1 MNATHSDAV
10 RIPGAQP
17 PGIPDDRSV
26 MALMQLCSPA
36 LPIGGFS
43 YSSGLESALESGEVH
58 DADSARAWILDAIML
73 GLARFEAPLLARAFA
88 CLVVTDEEAT
98 EAAFVPQLIALN
110 ERAIAARE
118 TAELRAESLQMGHSL
133 GRWLEAV
140 CPWPAQDA
148 WIARHMQALSVPVAW
163 AVAARRLDLSA
174 GQAVLGWLWAFAEN
188 QVSVLMKAMPMGQ
201 MAAQRLLRSL
211 WPELLS
217 ARDQALRAEPSQWS
231 SALPLLAVASSR
243 HETQYSRLFR
253 S

>member
-1 MNATHSDAV
+1 MTDA
-10 RIPGAQP
+10 AASQ
-17 PGIPDDRSV
+17 
-26 MALMQLCSPA
+26 ALEAADPALLALLQLCSPA

-58 DADSARAWILDAIML
+58 DAESARVWILDALQL
-73 GLARFEAPLLARAFA
+73 GLARFEAPLIAQACRAQS
-88 CLVVTDEEAT
+88 LVPCASPEA
-98 EAAFVPQLIALN
+98 LIALN
-110 ERAIAARE
+110 ERAVAARE
-118 TAELRAESLQMGHSL
+118 TAEMRAESLQMGHSL

-140 CPWPAQDA
+140 CPWPEQDA
-148 WIARHMQALSVPVAW
+148 WVADQLQPLSLPVAW
-163 AVAARRLDLSA
+163 ALAATRLGLSPA
-174 GQAVLGWLWAFAEN
+174 QAVLGGLWAFCEN

-217 ARDQALRAEPSQWS
+217 ARDAALQRPPSLWS

>member
-1 MNATHSDAV
+1 MNAPPSDAM
-10 RIPGAQP
+10 RL
-17 PGIPDDRSV
+17 PDAHNTGVTDDLSV
-26 MALMQLCSPA
+26 MALLQLCSPA

-43 YSSGLESALESGEVH
+43 YSSGLESALESGEVQ
-58 DADSARAWILDAIML
+58 DADSARAWILDAIAL
-73 GLARFEAPLLARAFA
+73 GLARFEAPLLARAFG
-88 CLVVTDEEAT
+88 CLAASNDEAI
-98 EAAFVPQLIALN
+98 VPELIALN

-140 CPWPAQDA
+140 CPWPSQDA
-148 WIARHMQALSVPVAW
+148 WIARHLQPLAVPVAW
-163 AVAARRLDLSA
+163 ALAARRLGLSA

-211 WPELLS
+211 WPELLR
-217 ARDQALRAEPSQWS
+217 ARDQALRAEPLQWS